1 MLLRTFSVI
10 VSSSFVGV
18 SASAM
23 VEATVEG
30 LIMHHDAIECSLM
43 ARGLSILVEASL
55 V

>member
-18 SASAM
+18 SAM

-30 LIMHHDAIECSLM
+30 LIMHHDAIECGLM
-43 ARGLSILVEASL
+43 VRGLSILVEASL